1 MFACLSLAPSAPDL
15 PALPFFV
22 YGTLKPGGLNYA
34 RYLAGRTAEELPA
47 ALAGAALFSPGPFPF
62 LTLEPDLVLPG
73 EVAHGALLSVAP
85 AGYAEAL
92 PLLDKLEGY
101 TPGGADNLYERV
113 ALTVATEAGPRRAWV
128 YVAAARAL
136 RLIRGGRMRRV
147 TGGEWAG

>member
-1 MFACLSLAPSAPDL
+1 MI
-15 PALPFFV
+15 LPFFV

-47 ALAGAALFSPGPFPF
+47 TLAGAAIFSPGPFPF

-73 EVAHGALLSVAP
+73 EVASGTLITLAD
-85 AGYAEAL
+85 GEYAAAL

-101 TPGGADNLYERV
+101 TPGGGDNLYERV
-113 ALTVATEAGPRRAWV
+113 ALSVATAGGPRPAWV

-147 TGGEWAG
+147 EGGAWAAPAGPER